1 MGLLPNFQF
10 HLGCKLLSVDINSK
24 VVLEMFGSGQP
35 RHMNQRTLLYLNECD
50 VGLSGSAK
58 ALLQEIKRS
67 EEYYILQMA
76 CSVSFM

>member
-1 MGLLPNFQF
+1 
-10 HLGCKLLSVDINSK
+10 
-24 VVLEMFGSGQP
+24 MFGSGQP